1 MVSYYKLQLSL
12 TMLIMYDTRHMI
24 LVNSP
29 RFIGVGLM
37 ASTIRLNHVVYSSFL
52 EGKIDK
58 SICKYVHK
66 VPNIPKGT
74 FCTINMH
81 VEYILLDFPLKVC
94 IN

>member
-58 SICKYVHK
+58 SICTCAKSL
-66 VPNIPKGT
+66 ISLKGHFAQLT
-74 FCTINMH
+74 CMWNTSCWIFH
-81 VEYILLDFPLKVC
+81 
-94 IN
+94 